1 MTSFDPET
9 TFNTPF
15 FKNNTPGIF
24 MYREFIKFFLSI
36 LSLAFLLLAL
46 PAQGQTSDFNLPD
59 LGDESHSVMSPL
71 EQKKLGEGFYR
82 QARAYMD
89 LVDDPELKEYLDD
102 LGNRLIEGA
111 GLARGSFTFFMIND
125 NTVNAFAVPGGYIGV
140 HTGLL
145 LTAKNEAEVASVLGH
160 EIAHVTQQHI
170 PRMISAQKKNLLPN
184 LATLLAGILLGGQ
197 ATEAAI
203 AITSARSIDNQLTF
217 TRSFEREADRIG
229 INVLANSGYDTDAMA
244 DFFLR
249 MQQANTLYETNAPQF
264 LLTHPI
270 TTDRIAEAKSR
281 AANYP
286 HTATNDNTR
295 FTLIHAKLTVAKAEA
310 NGTISRYK
318 TKIRKNGAKFLLA
331 DHYGLALA
339 LLKGKKY
346 SEAKKETALLLEH
359 EPDQM
364 LFKILE
370 AQIASAQGNKSKSLE
385 LFSDIYNSNKSSLSA
400 ITYYAET
407 LAHQGNYAE
416 ARKVL
421 RKAVRKF
428 PKSIVFYEM
437 LSQAESESGSK
448 MESHR
453 ALAEAYA
460 LLGNYPSATQQLNI
474 ARSFASKDDFY
485 AQASITARIK
495 EIKSIAA
502 QEKQK

>member
-1 MTSFDPET
+1 MQRLAILS
-9 TFNTPF
+9 
-15 FKNNTPGIF
+15 NNDCPYIF
-24 MYREFIKFFLSI
+24 MYRKFISFFLPT
-36 LSLAFLLLAL
+36 LPLVFLLIAM

-59 LGDESHSVMSPL
+59 LGDESHNVMSPL
-71 EQKKLGEGFYR
+71 EQKRLGEGFYR

-89 LVDDPELKEYLDD
+89 LVDDPEVKEYLDD

-111 GLARGSFTFFMIND
+111 GLARDSFTFFMIND
-125 NTVNAFAVPGGYIGV
+125 RSVNAFAVPGGYIGV

-145 LTAKNEAEVASVLGH
+145 LTADNEAEVASVLGH

-229 INVLANSGYDTDAMA
+229 INVLANSGYDTDAMPS
-244 DFFLR
+244 FFLR

-270 TTDRIAEAKSR
+270 TTDRIAEAKAR

-286 HTATNDNTR
+286 HTATYDNTR
-295 FTLIHAKLTVAKAEA
+295 FTLIHAKLNVMNADANDAE
-310 NGTISRYK
+310 SRYRK
-318 TKIRKNGAKFLLA
+318 KIRNNEAAYTLA

-339 LLKGKKY
+339 LFKGKKY
-346 SEAKKETALLLEH
+346 SEARKETALLLDRI
-359 EPDQM
+359 PDQM
-364 LFKILE
+364 LFRILE
-370 AQIASAQGNKSKSLE
+370 AQITSAQGDKDESLK
-385 LFSDIYNSNKSSLSA
+385 LFSDIYKSDKSSLSA
-400 ITYYAET
+400 ITYYVKA
-407 LAHQGNYAE
+407 LARQGNYAE

-421 RKAVRKF
+421 RKAVRKY
-428 PKSIVFYEM
+428 PKSILFYEM
-437 LSQAESESGSK
+437 LSQAESETGSK

-502 QEKQK
+502 LEKQK

>member
-1 MTSFDPET
+1 M
-9 TFNTPF
+9 
-15 FKNNTPGIF
+15 
-24 MYREFIKFFLSI
+24 MYREFKKFFLPI
-36 LSLAFLLLAL
+36 LPLALLLVAL
-46 PAQGQTSDFNLPD
+46 PAQGQATDFNLPD
-59 LGDESHSVMSPL
+59 LGDESHNVMSPL
-71 EQKKLGEGFYR
+71 EQKQLGEGFYR

-89 LVDDPELKEYLDD
+89 LVGEPELKEYLDD

-111 GLARGSFTFFMIND
+111 GLARDSFTFFLIND
-125 NTVNAFAVPGGYIGV
+125 NSVNAFAVPGGYIGV

-203 AITSARSIDNQLTF
+203 AVTSARSIDNQLTF
-217 TRSFEREADRIG
+217 TRTFEREADRIG

-244 DFFLR
+244 AFFLR
-249 MQQANTLYETNAPQF
+249 MQQANTLYETNAPQY

-295 FTLIHAKLTVAKAEA
+295 FTLIHAKLSVMKADA
-310 NGTISRYK
+310 NNAESRYR
-318 TKIRKNGAKFLLA
+318 TKIRKNGATYTLA

-346 SEAKKETALLLEH
+346 NEARKETVLLLERA
-359 EPDQM
+359 PDQM
-364 LFKILE
+364 LFRLLE
-370 AQIASAQGNKSKSLE
+370 AQIVSAQGNNTRSLE
-385 LFSDIYNSNKSSLSA
+385 LFRDIYNSDKSSLSA
-400 ITYYAET
+400 ITYYADV
-407 LAHQGNYAE
+407 LFHQGNYAE

-428 PKSIVFYEM
+428 PKSVIFYEM
-437 LSQAESESGSK
+437 LSQAESETGSK

-460 LLGNYPSATQQLNI
+460 LLGNYHSATQQLNI

-495 EIKSIAA
+495 EIKSLAA
-502 QEKQK
+502 LEKQK

>member
-1 MTSFDPET
+1 
-9 TFNTPF
+9 
-15 FKNNTPGIF
+15 
-24 MYREFIKFFLSI
+24 MYREFINFFLLI
-36 LSLAFLLLAL
+36 LPLALSLPAI

-59 LGDESHSVMSPL
+59 LGDESYNVMSPL
-71 EQKKLGEGFYR
+71 EQKQLGEGFYR

-111 GLARGSFTFFMIND
+111 GLTRNSFTFFMIND
-125 NTVNAFAVPGGYIGV
+125 NSVNAFAVPGGYIGV
-140 HTGLL
+140 NTGLL

-203 AITSARSIDNQLTF
+203 AITSARSLDNQLTF
-217 TRSFEREADRIG
+217 TRAFEREADRIG
-229 INVLANSGYDTDAMA
+229 ISVLANSGFDTDAMPA
-244 DFFLR
+244 FFLR
-249 MQQANTLYETNAPQF
+249 MQQANVLNETSAPQF

-270 TTDRIAEAKSR
+270 TTDRIAEAKAR

-286 HTATNDNTR
+286 HTTTNDNTR
-295 FTLIHAKLTVAKAEA
+295 FTLIHAKLSVMNAEA
-310 NGTISRYK
+310 NDAESRYRK
-318 TKIRKNGAKFLLA
+318 KIRENEAKFTLA

-346 SEAKKETALLLEH
+346 NAARNETALLLDRA
-359 EPDQM
+359 PDQM
-364 LFKILE
+364 LFRILE
-370 AQIASAQGNKSKSLE
+370 AQIASSRGNKDKSLK
-385 LFSDIYNSNKSSLSA
+385 LFRDIYKSDKSSLSA
-400 ITYYAET
+400 ITYYAEA
-407 LAHQGNYAE
+407 LAHHGNYAE

-428 PKSIVFYEM
+428 PKSVLFYEK
-437 LSQAESESGSK
+437 LSQAESKTGSK

-460 LLGNYPSATQQLNI
+460 LLGNYHSATQQLNI

-495 EIKSIAA
+495 EIKSLAA
-502 QEKQK
+502 LEKQK

>member
-1 MTSFDPET
+1 MS
-9 TFNTPF
+9 
-15 FKNNTPGIF
+15 
-24 MYREFIKFFLSI
+24 YKFTH
-36 LSLAFLLLAL
+36 LLLPISVL
-46 PAQGQTSDFNLPD
+46 FFFVLSSQGLADDFNLPE
-59 LGDESHSVMSPL
+59 LGDESHQVMSPL
-71 EQKKLGEGFYR
+71 EQKQIGEGFYR
-82 QARAYMD
+82 QARVYMD
-89 LVDDPELKEYLDD
+89 LVKDPELIEYLDN
-102 LGNRLIEGA
+102 LGNRLIQSA
-111 GLARGSFTFFMIND
+111 GQKKDSFTFFLVND

-203 AITSARSIDNQLTF
+203 AITSARSIESQLTY

-229 INVLANSGYDTDAMA
+229 ISILANSGYDTDAMS
-244 DFFLR
+244 DFFLL

-286 HTATNDNTR
+286 HTAKNDNTQ
-295 FTLIHAKLTVAKAEA
+295 FELMHAKLTVMNTAAEDA
-310 NGTISRYK
+310 ITQYRK
-318 TKIRKNGAKFLLA
+318 KIRDAEPAFILA

-339 LLKGKKY
+339 LMKGSKY
-346 SEAKKETALLLEH
+346 TEAKKNAVLLREQKADLM
-359 EPDQM
+359 P
-364 LFKILE
+364 FKILQARIE
-370 AQIASAQGNKSKSLE
+370 SKQGHGEKALE
-385 LFSDIYNSNKSSLSA
+385 IFRDTYDSDRSSRSA
-400 ITYYAET
+400 ITYYAEE
-407 LAHQGNYAE
+407 LGQQGKYSE

-428 PKSIVFYEM
+428 PKSVRFYEM
-437 LSQAESESGSK
+437 LSHAESEHGSQ

-453 ALAEAYA
+453 ALSEAYA
-460 LLGNYPSATQQLNI
+460 LLGNYQSAIQQLNI
-474 ARSFASKDDFY
+474 ARSLAKKDDFY
-485 AQASITARIK
+485 VQASITARIK
-495 EIKSIAA
+495 ELKGLKAL
-502 QEKQK
+502 EKKNN